1 MPASQRSK
9 NLKAIPLILFAVT
22 MMVTGQI
29 LQKKGIQI
37 VMEAAGPDFTFL
49 THVFTIVLNPY
60 VLLGL
65 CVYFFSALAWLMV
78 LTAADLSFAYP
89 FLAVSYVAIII
100 ISPIVFPIDEP
111 WPDAWKILAILLIIA
126 GVLAMAQG
134 ERLRDQKCQRILSKD
149 DGEIITESV
158 NDE

>member
-1 MPASQRSK
+1 MPDDQRSK

-22 MMVTGQI
+22 MMVTGQV
-29 LQKKGIQI
+29 LEKKGIQ
-37 VMEAAGPDFTFL
+37 VVKEAAGDEFGFFSHL
-49 THVFTIVLNPY
+49 FIIIFNPY
-60 VLLGL
+60 VLIGL
-65 CVYFFSALAWLMV
+65 IVYVFSAFTWLFV
-78 LTAADLSFAYP
+78 LNSADLSFAYP

-100 ISPIVFPIDEP
+100 VSPMVFPNER
-111 WPDAWKILAILLIIA
+111 WPDVWKVLAILLIIA

-134 ERLRDQKCQRILSKD
+134 ERIREKGYQRIPGED

>member
-1 MPASQRSK
+1 MPEDQRSK

-22 MMVTGQI
+22 MMVTGQV
-29 LQKKGIQI
+29 LEKKGIMVVQ
-37 VMEAAGPDFTFL
+37 EAAGDEFGFFSHL
-49 THVFTIVLNPY
+49 LVIIFNPY
-60 VLLGL
+60 VFVGL
-65 CVYFFSALAWLMV
+65 IVYVFSAFTWLFV
-78 LTAADLSFAYP
+78 LNSADLSFAYP

-100 ISPIVFPIDEP
+100 VSPMAFPNER
-111 WPDAWKILAILLIIA
+111 WPDAWKGLAILLIIA

-134 ERLRDQKCQRILSKD
+134 ERLRDKKCQRILSED

>member
-29 LQKKGIQI
+29 LEKKGIEI
-37 VMEAAGPDFTFL
+37 VKEAAGPDFSFW
-49 THVFTIVLNPY
+49 THWFAIVFNPY

-65 CVYFFSALAWLMV
+65 FVYFFSALAWLMV

-100 ISPIVFPIDEP
+100 VSPIVFPIDEP

-134 ERLRDQKCQRILSKD
+134 ERIREARHKRIP
-149 DGEIITESV
+149 GEEDNAPV
-158 NDE
+158 N